1 MFVFYSDVEIM
12 LSSELGPIA
21 DLKLTITHF
30 LCVSIDSGRSITG
43 HQFTAH
49 LHWALVLSPLL
60 VYHMHCGC
68 GYLSY
73 NCYMEPW
80 AFSKAL
86 GMAHTGGNN
95 LSKCI
100 TSLHH
105 CTLMAKLVYF
115 SGARDSSLN
124 ADTTPLTCCTNG
136 FVIARTS
143 P

>member
-30 LCVSIDSGRSITG
+30 LCVSIASGRSITAW
-43 HQFTAH
+43 TAH
-49 LHWALVLSPLL
+49 LHWALVLPPLL

-73 NCYMEPW
+73 MEPW
-80 AFSKAL
+80 TFSKAL
-86 GMAHTGGNN
+86 GMVHTGGNN
-95 LSKCI
+95 LSKSI

-105 CTLMAKLVYF
+105 CTLMAKLVYS

-124 ADTTPLTCCTNG
+124 ADTTALTCCTNG